1 MVTGA
6 TAAPMKAGV
15 IGCGNI
21 SSVYFENLG
30 TRYSNVEVIA
40 CADLDPAKARG
51 SADRSGVPAALTAEQ
66 LLAEADVELLIN
78 LTNPG
83 AHAEVSMAALEA
95 GKHVYSEKPLS
106 VERADGRAI
115 MDTAEAKGLAVGCAP
130 DTVLGSGI
138 QTCRK
143 IIDEGRIGEP
153 VAATAFMMSRGHESW
168 HPSPEFFYRAG
179 GGPMFDMGPYYLS
192 ALVTLLGPVSR
203 VTGSHRKSF
212 DRREITSMPK
222 RGQTIDVEVSTHVAG
237 VLDFASGAIGTIITS
252 FDVQGA
258 SLPRIEVYGS
268 EGTLCVPDPNR
279 FDGPVSVIEGR
290 DKAPTSVPPAFP
302 AGDRGLGV
310 AEMAWAVRNG
320 RTPRASGALALHV
333 LDVMHAVH
341 EASDR
346 GAHVRT
352 TTGCERPTAMA
363 HGLPEGVFGA

>member
-1 MVTGA
+1 MVTDA
-6 TAAPMKAGV
+6 SAAPMKAGV
-15 IGCGNI
+15 VGCGNI

-40 CADLDPAKARG
+40 CADLEPAKARA
-51 SADRSGVPAALTAEQ
+51 SADRFGVPAALTMEQ
-66 LLAEADVELLIN
+66 LIAEPDVELLIN

-83 AHAEVSMAALEA
+83 AHADVSMAALEA
-95 GKHVYSEKPLS
+95 GKQVYSEKPLS

-115 MDTAEAKGLAVGCAP
+115 MDLAEAKGLAAGCAP

-153 VAATAFMMSRGHESW
+153 VAATAFMMSSGHESW
-168 HPSPEFFYRAG
+168 HPSPEFFYRTG
-179 GGPMFDMGPYYLS
+179 GGPLFDMGPYYLS
-192 ALVTLLGPVSR
+192 ALITLLGPVSR

-212 DRREITSMPK
+212 DRREITSMPM

-252 FDVQGA
+252 FDVQWS

-268 EGTLCVPDPNR
+268 EGTLYVPDPNR
-279 FDGPVSVIEGR
+279 FDGPVSVIAAGGKGR
-290 DKAPTSVPPAFP
+290 TSVPSAFP
-302 AGDRGLGV
+302 EGDRGLGV

-320 RTPRASGALALHV
+320 RTPRVSGALALHV

-346 GAHVRT
+346 GAHVQT
-352 TTGCERPTAMA
+352 TTGCERPAAMA
-363 HGLPEGVFGA
+363 HGLLEGVFGG

>member
-1 MVTGA
+1 
-6 TAAPMKAGV
+6 MKAGV

-179 GGPMFDMGPYYLS
+179 RRPDVRHGAVLPERANHAAWACL
-192 ALVTLLGPVSR
+192 
-203 VTGSHRKSF
+203 TGHGFASQVVRPARDHKHAKEGAD
-212 DRREITSMPK
+212 DRRGGVHARCT
-222 RGQTIDVEVSTHVAG
+222 G

-252 FDVQGA
+252 FDVQWS